1 MFELSTLGWP
11 KQTNSPHTACYTR
24 FSIEME
30 RVSKILGTTKIASR
44 VCSQEQIAHA
54 IWRAAV
60 GKRLA
65 AHTNPSF
72 LRGATLTIEVEDDV
86 WAAQLEPLKPQI
98 LRKMIAIA
106 GSHLVRG
113 LAIAVVPRRR
123 AMAVESHPLRHGQSR
138 LPLLDAREQAAD
150 PVLDRIY
157 QSSRRRA
164 LAG

>member
-1 MFELSTLGWP
+1 
-11 KQTNSPHTACYTR
+11 
-24 FSIEME
+24 ME
-30 RVSKILGTTKIASR
+30 RASKILGTTRIASR
-44 VCSQEQIAHA
+44 ICSQEQIAHA

-65 AHTNPSF
+65 AHTNPGF

-86 WAAQLEPLKPQI
+86 WATQLEPLKPQI
-98 LRKMIAIA
+98 LRKMVAIV
-106 GSHLVRG
+106 GTHLVRDIS
-113 LAIAVVPRRR
+113 IAVVPRRR
-123 AMAVESHPLRHGQSR
+123 SMDVESRPLRHGQTR

>member
-1 MFELSTLGWP
+1 
-11 KQTNSPHTACYTR
+11 
-24 FSIEME
+24 ME
-30 RVSKILGTTKIASR
+30 RASKILGTSR
-44 VCSQEQIAHA
+44 MVSRICSQEQIAHA
-54 IWRAAV
+54 VWRAAV

-72 LRGATLTIEVEDDV
+72 LRGATLTIEVADDV
-86 WAAQLEPLKPQI
+86 WAAQLDPLKPQI
-98 LRKMIAIA
+98 LRKMAVIA
-106 GSHLVRG
+106 GASLVRD

-123 AMAVESHPLRHGQSR
+123 SMAVESRPTRNGQAR
-138 LPLLDAREQAAD
+138 LPLLDAREQVAD